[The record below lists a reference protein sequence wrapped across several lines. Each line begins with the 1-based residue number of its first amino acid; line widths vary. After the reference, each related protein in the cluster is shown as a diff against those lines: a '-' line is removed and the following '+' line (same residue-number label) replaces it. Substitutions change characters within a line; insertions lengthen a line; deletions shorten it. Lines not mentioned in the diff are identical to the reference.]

1 MYFWPAILH
10 LLKTL
15 NAFALIAYE
24 RTSKEI
30 LNRSEFCFLYKLWA
44 SFRRKAG
51 GCHLSLRPRWP
62 VLSLR
67 ITLHRADVESKSCK
81 KNPKPNKTNHK
92 QTTKTKNTNKKPQP
106 PQTCSKLHFIFIF
119 WQLFFFFFPQKERGS
134 YLRKATPHRES
145 QVTTRGCLVKTEA
158 LESSET

>member
-15 NAFALIAYE
+15 HAFALIAYE

-30 LNRSEFCFLYKLWA
+30 LNQSEFCFLYKLWA

-67 ITLHRADVESKSCK
+67 ITLHRADMESKSCK
-81 KNPKPNKTNHK
+81 KTPNQTKPTTNKPQKPKTPTKNHNLPKPVLN
-92 QTTKTKNTNKKPQP
+92 
-106 PQTCSKLHFIFIF
+106 CILSLFFDR
-119 WQLFFFFFPQKERGS
+119 FFFFFPQKERGS
-134 YLRKATPHRES
+134 YLRKATPHHES
-145 QVTTRGCLVKTEA
+145 QVTTRGCLIKTEA